1 MFTTVIGS
9 YPFNYQDVGREAITM
24 AVRDQ
29 LDAGIYL
36 VSDGQTRYGMV
47 DYFARSIEGYSLDNG
62 SEITGKIGRGEAAEL
77 TEDLEIVRGMT
88 SHFKGIITGPVTL
101 VFSSK
106 IRSYYEGYSDER
118 VYLDTARALL
128 DIARMLQA
136 SGAEW
141 IQIDEPYLSVG
152 APMDIAQQAIES
164 IAVNLDVPVALHVCG
179 TVKPIFKKLLQWKGI
194 TMLSHAFMGDDNLEI
209 LSWKEL
215 KDSNKILGLGCIDTT
230 NTAIEETGTIENVI
244 RTALENLPEERLII
258 HPDCGLKLFPR
269 DIAFKKLK
277 QMTAAT
283 ENVSQS
289 RNSAGNSTT

>member
-9 YPFNYQDVGREAITM
+9 YPYNYQDFGRDAITM

-36 VSDGQTRYGMV
+36 VSDGQTRYEMV
-47 DYFARSIEGYSLDNG
+47 EYFARAIEGYSPDNG
-62 SEITGKIGRGEAAEL
+62 SKITGKIGRGESAEL
-77 TEDLEIVRGMT
+77 TEDLELVKGMT

-106 IRSYYEGYSDER
+106 IGSYYQGYSDER
-118 VYLDTARALL
+118 VYFDTASALL
-128 DIARMLQA
+128 DIARMLQD

-141 IQIDEPYLSVG
+141 IQIDEPFLSVG

-164 IAVNLDVPVALHVCG
+164 IAVNLEVPVALHVCG
-179 TVKPIFKKLLQWKGI
+179 TVTPIFRKLLQWKGI

-209 LSWKEL
+209 LRWKEL
-215 KDSNKILGLGCIDTT
+215 KDSKKILGLGCIDTT
-230 NTAIEETGTIENVI
+230 NTAIEEIKAIENVI
-244 RTALENLPEERLII
+244 KMALENLPEERVVI

-269 DIAFKKLK
+269 DIAIKKLK
-277 QMTAAT
+277 QMTAAVK
-283 ENVSQS
+283 NVSQS
-289 RNSAGNSTT
+289 RNSGGNYTT

>member
-9 YPFNYQDVGREAITM
+9 YPFNYQDFGREAITM

-47 DYFARSIEGYSLDNG
+47 EYFARAIEGYSPDNG
-62 SEITGKIGRGEAAEL
+62 SKITGKIGRGESAEL
-77 TEDLEIVRGMT
+77 VEDLELVKDMT

-106 IRSYYEGYSDER
+106 IMSYYKGYSDER
-118 VYLDTARALL
+118 VYFDTARALL
-128 DIARMLQA
+128 DIARRLQD

-141 IQIDEPYLSVG
+141 IQIDEPFLSVG

-164 IAVNLDVPVALHVCG
+164 IAVNLEVPVALHVCG
-179 TVKPIFKKLLQWKGI
+179 TVAPIFRKLLQWKGI
-194 TMLSHAFMGDDNLEI
+194 SMLSHAFMGDDNLEI

-230 NTAIEETGTIENVI
+230 NTAIEETKVIEKVI
-244 RTALENLPEERLII
+244 RTALENLPEERVII
-258 HPDCGLKLFPR
+258 HPDCGLKMFPR

-277 QMTAAT
+277 QMTTAVK
-283 ENVSQS
+283 NVSQS
-289 RNSAGNSTT
+289 RNIGSNSTI

>member
-9 YPFNYQDVGREAITM
+9 YPFNYRDFGREAITM

-36 VSDGQTRYGMV
+36 VSDGQTRYEMV
-47 DYFARSIEGYSLDNG
+47 EYFTRAIEGYSSDNG
-62 SEITGKIGRGEAAEL
+62 SNIIGEIGRGKSVEL
-77 TEDLEIVRGMT
+77 VEDLKIVKGMT

-106 IRSYYEGYSDER
+106 IRSYYKGYSDER
-118 VYLDTARALL
+118 VYFDTARALL
-128 DIARMLQA
+128 DIARKLQG

-141 IQIDEPYLSVG
+141 IQIDEPFLSVG

-164 IAVNLDVPVALHVCG
+164 IAVNLEVPVALHVCG
-179 TVKPIFKKLLQWKGI
+179 TVAPIFRKLLQWKGI
-194 TMLSHAFMGDDNLEI
+194 SMLSHAFMGDDNLEI

-230 NTAIEETGTIENVI
+230 NTAIEETKVIEKVI
-244 RTALENLPEERLII
+244 RTALENLPEERVII
-258 HPDCGLKLFPR
+258 HPDCGLKMFPR

-277 QMTAAT
+277 QMTTAVK
-283 ENVSQS
+283 NVSQS
-289 RNSAGNSTT
+289 RNIGSNSTI